1 MKSEEQ
7 YIIII
12 LVCILFFYYIIKMI
26 NHEKYTKYINNINN
40 TNHTNNITNVNL
52 KSNNARYKLHPQLK
66 EGFQNLINNKKATFT
81 LFYSKTCSHCID
93 LIPIWEQLKS
103 MNKKNDYLTF
113 KELESNNDNNDSFI
127 KYNIKY
133 LPTMILQFENKS
145 DFTVYKGD
153 RTLHDIIKFIRLNGL
168 IIEQYNNIS
177 IESFANKNSGNT
189 KFDFEKG
196 IFDYN
201 NDTKTYSLETE
212 LSKIKFV
219 FNPESK
225 TYDFVI
231 ETPDGIK
238 TETIVPNYS
247 ESHNP
252 TFGLV
257 SYFIDELK
265 QMKMTKSQ
273 IIIELNKLKTKQFI
287 KHLDNGIC
295 YDNKIENLKTYY
307 KSKNNNDYDDIEKKL
322 TLIDERVCNSD
333 NYIRQ
338 TQT

>member
-1 MKSEEQ
+1 MQSEEQ

-26 NHEKYTKYINNINN
+26 NREKYTNHINNINN
-40 TNHTNNITNVNL
+40 INNINL
-52 KSNNARYKLHPQLK
+52 KSNNARYKLHPQIK
-66 EGFQNLINNKKATFT
+66 EGFQNLINNEKATLT

-93 LIPIWEQLKS
+93 LIPIWEQLKG
-103 MNKKNDYLTF
+103 MNKKNDYLSF
-113 KELESNNDNNDSFI
+113 KELESDNDENDSFV

-133 LPTMILQFENKS
+133 LPTIILQFENKS

-153 RTLHDIIKFIRLNGL
+153 RTLNDIIKFIRLNGI
-168 IIEQYNNIS
+168 IIEHNNN
-177 IESFANKNSGNT
+177 IESFANNNSGNT

-201 NDTKTYSLETE
+201 KDNNTYSLETD
-212 LSKIKFV
+212 IGRVKFV
-219 FNPESK
+219 YNTNTK
-225 TYDFVI
+225 KYDFVI
-231 ETPDGIK
+231 EKQDEQDT
-238 TETIVPNYS
+238 TIENYN
-247 ESHNP
+247 EGYNP

-265 QMKMTKSQ
+265 QMKMTESQ
-273 IIIELNKLKTKQFI
+273 IIIELNKLETKKFI

-295 YDNKIENLKTYY
+295 YDNKIEHLKSHY
-307 KSKNNNDYDDIEKKL
+307 KSKNHDDYDEIEKKL
-322 TLIDERVCNSD
+322 TLIDERVCNTD

-338 TQT
+338 KNT

>member
-26 NHEKYTKYINNINN
+26 NREKYTKHSNHTNNINNINN
-40 TNHTNNITNVNL
+40 INL
-52 KSNNARYKLHPQLK
+52 KSNNARYKLHPQIK
-66 EGFQNLINNKKATFT
+66 EGFQNLINNEKATLT

-113 KELESNNDNNDSFI
+113 KELESDNDENDSFV

-133 LPTMILQFENKS
+133 LPTIILQFENKS

-153 RTLHDIIKFIRLNGL
+153 RTLNDIIKFIRLNGL

-177 IESFANKNSGNT
+177 IESFQNHNSGT
-189 KFDFEKG
+189 TQFDFEKG

-201 NDTKTYSLETE
+201 KDTATYSLETE
-212 LSKIKFV
+212 LGKIKFILNSV
-219 FNPESK
+219 SDK
-225 TYDFVI
+225 YDLII
-231 ETPDGIK
+231 EKPGEKNIK
-238 TETIVPNYS
+238 IKEYS
-247 ESHNP
+247 EGYNP

-265 QMKMTKSQ
+265 QMKMTESQ
-273 IIIELNKLKTKQFI
+273 IIIELNKLETKKFI
-287 KHLDNGIC
+287 KHLGNGIC
-295 YDNKIENLKTYY
+295 YDNKIEHLKSHY
-307 KSKNNNDYDDIEKKL
+307 KSKNNDDYDDIEKKL

-338 TQT
+338 KNT

>member
-12 LVCILFFYYIIKMI
+12 LVCILFFYYIIKMV
-26 NHEKYTKYINNINN
+26 NREKYTKYI
-40 TNHTNNITNVNL
+40 NNITNVNL
-52 KSNNARYKLHPQLK
+52 KSNNARYKLHPQIK

-153 RTLHDIIKFIRLNGL
+153 RTLNDIIKFIRLNGI

-177 IESFANKNSGNT
+177 IESFANKNSGKT

-201 NDTKTYSLETE
+201 NDTNTYSLETE
-212 LSKIKFV
+212 IGRVKFV
-219 FNPESK
+219 NGVF
-225 TYDFVI
+225 FI
-231 ETPDGIK
+231 ETPDGIT
-238 TETIVPNYS
+238 TETPITNYS
-247 ESHNP
+247 EGDNP

-265 QMKMTKSQ
+265 QMKMTESQ
-273 IIIELNKLKTKQFI
+273 IIIELNKLNTKKFI

-295 YDNKIENLKTYY
+295 YDNKIEHLKSHY
-307 KSKNNNDYDDIEKKL
+307 KSKNDNDYDDIEKKL

-338 TQT
+338 TQS